1 MRFGI
6 LKKFLAAFLVLSLSP
21 LLVLSYY
28 AREKVTEVGRT
39 AVDSSRQALSRTAMR
54 LLEARAR
61 AIARQVELFL
71 DGAAGDLKSLA
82 MLPPDPEGYLEFHR
96 THRRPVWV
104 RTGSADHPR
113 EIRPSIPLYRELTF
127 VDAAGIER
135 IRITDDRLHG
145 EHRDVSGSFR
155 SDFGPEDY
163 FARARVLSPGAFYV
177 SRLVGRHLRAVE
189 QLRGA
194 AGVESA
200 IGGAEYQGILRFAMA
215 VHRSGRFAG
224 VVSLALDHRHLMEHT
239 QHVLPIGSAEVVFPS
254 YASGNY
260 AFLFDDEGWII
271 THPKFWDIRGWDRDT
286 GQVIDPRSPFYNEAR
301 LKDGTAPFNLLHVPF
316 IHTNYRFIALEVLDG
331 RSGVTRTSSV
341 GGVARVMAFAPIHFP
356 HGEYADRGIFGGVTL
371 GAQTE
376 TFHRAVDDT
385 AAVIAA
391 DLDQTVRRFW
401 LIIVVAGC
409 AVAVIA
415 VLLARSFTRPIRLL
429 ARKVDQIN
437 QGRYDFAVDIH
448 SGDELESLGRNF
460 QQMGR
465 QLEKHRYNLM
475 ASMSE
480 LRASKEEIE
489 ASNRRL
495 AAQVEMLKTL
505 HAMGRE
511 LSVNFD
517 REKILDT
524 LLRACVQGLG
534 FERAVVYL
542 FDEVQR
548 RLVCAKVL
556 GFEADV
562 ARQALAASY
571 HVDRHD
577 CLPVKV
583 FRSGEP
589 IMVRD
594 VASDAML
601 TDLDRRMAAESGTA
615 SFSFAPIRVAD
626 RSIGVLGADYAA
638 SARRISEEAMES
650 LKIVANDAAL
660 ALERARLMETT
671 VKERDFIESIFANML
686 SGLMV
691 VGADGRVQSVN
702 PKAEQVLDRG
712 ADALVGRHL
721 TEALEPYP
729 ALLEQ
734 FRKASAGEE
743 MIPPVLEIQ
752 TLAGRQVHLET
763 AFSCIRGTGTG
774 AGDSTTLLIFR
785 DVTQRKKIEDHL
797 RRSDRL
803 VSLGTLAAGIA
814 HEIRNPL
821 TGISLLLDDLHDRM
835 ANRTDERLLMQ
846 SALEEIEKLEKII
859 TELLEFAANPSSRL
873 ATRDLNKV
881 IDHTLFFVHKQMRQQ
896 KIALARDTP
905 ANLPPLRLDPEKMK
919 QAVLNI
925 LLNAIKVLPDGGMIR
940 ISTRLHENL
949 ETLDGCRAVE
959 LTITDNGPGIHPDDI
974 EYLFD
979 PFFTRNPDGFGLGLA
994 ITHTIVEEHRG
1005 RITVENALGGGA
1017 CFRIYL
1023 PVEAEGVGNGTHP
1036 GR

>member
-28 AREKVTEVGRT
+28 AREKVAEVGRG
-39 AVDSSRQALSRTAMR
+39 AVDGSRQALSRTAMS

-71 DGAAGDLKSLA
+71 EAAAGDLNSLA
-82 MLPPDPEGYLEFHR
+82 MLPPTPDSYLEFHR
-96 THRRPVWV
+96 VHRRPVWV
-104 RTGSADHPR
+104 RAGNPQHPQ
-113 EIRPSIPLYRELTF
+113 EIRPSVPLYRELTYA
-127 VDAAGIER
+127 DAHGIER
-135 IRITDDRLHG
+135 IRVTEGRLHTEG
-145 EHRDVSGSFR
+145 RDVSRPFR

-163 FARARVLSPGAFYV
+163 FAKARALAPGAFYV
-177 SRLVGRHLRAVE
+177 SRLVGRHLRAEE
-189 QLRGA
+189 QLQGA
-194 AGVESA
+194 ADVESA
-200 IGGAEYQGILRFAMA
+200 IGGEAYRGILRFALA
-215 VHRSGRFAG
+215 VHRQGRLAG

-286 GQVIDPRSPFYNEAR
+286 GEVIDPRSPRYNAAR
-301 LKDGTAPFNLLHVPF
+301 LNDGTAPFNLLHVPF
-316 IHTNYRFIALEVLDG
+316 IHTNYRFIALETLDG

-341 GGVARVMAFAPIHFP
+341 GGVARVMAFAPIRFP

-376 TFHRAVDDT
+376 AFHRAVDDT
-385 AAVIAA
+385 AAVIEA
-391 DLDQTVRRFW
+391 DLAHTVRRFW
-401 LIIVVAGC
+401 LIILVTAG

-415 VLLARSFTRPIRLL
+415 AVLARSFTRPIRLM
-429 ARKVDQIN
+429 AHKVEQVN
-437 QGRYDFAVDIH
+437 QGRYDFAVDIR

-460 QQMGR
+460 ERMGR

-495 AAQVEMLKTL
+495 EAQVEMLKTL
-505 HAMGRE
+505 HTMGRE
-511 LSVNFD
+511 LSVSFD
-517 REKILDT
+517 RRKILDT

-542 FDEVQR
+542 FDEARR
-548 RLVCAKVL
+548 RLVCAKAL
-556 GFEADV
+556 GFDPEV
-562 ARQALAASY
+562 AQRASTASY
-571 HVDRHD
+571 HVERHD
-577 CLPVKV
+577 CLPVRV

-589 IMVRD
+589 VMVRD
-594 VASDAML
+594 VASDPAL
-601 TDLDRRMAAESGTA
+601 SDLDRRMAAESGTG

-626 RSIGVLGADYAA
+626 RSIGVLGADYGAT
-638 SARRISEEAMES
+638 ARRISEEAMAS

-660 ALERARLMETT
+660 ALERARLMAAA

-686 SGLMV
+686 SGLLV
-691 VGADGRVQSVN
+691 VDARGRVQSAN
-702 PKAEQVLDRG
+702 QKAAQLLERSTVE
-712 ADALVGRHL
+712 LVGRPVG
-721 TEALEPYP
+721 EALAAYP

-734 FRKASAGEE
+734 FRKARTGEE
-743 MIPPVLEIQ
+743 TLPPVLEIQ
-752 TLAGRQVHLET
+752 TPAGRQVHLET
-763 AFSCIRGTGTG
+763 AFSTIG
-774 AGDSTTLLIFR
+774 AAGQETEGGATLLIFR
-785 DVTQRKKIEDHL
+785 DVTRRKKIEDHL

-846 SALEEIEKLEKII
+846 SALEEIEKLEKIV

-873 ATRDLNKV
+873 TTRDLNKV

-896 KIALARDTP
+896 QIRLERDTP
-905 ANLPPLRLDPEKMK
+905 ANLPPVRLDPEKMK

-925 LLNAIKVLPDGGMIR
+925 LLNAIKVLPGGGTIR
-940 ISTRLHENL
+940 IATRLHERL
-949 ETLDGCRAVE
+949 ETLDGRRALE
-959 LTITDNGPGIHPDDI
+959 LAITDDGPGIQPDDL

-994 ITHTIVEEHRG
+994 ITHTIVEEHLG
-1005 RITVENALGGGA
+1005 RITVENAPGGGA

-1023 PVEAEGVGNGTHP
+1023 PVESEGVGNGTHP

>member
-6 LKKFLAAFLVLSLSP
+6 LKKFLAAFLVLSLVP

-28 AREKVTEVGRT
+28 AREKVTEVGRR
-39 AVDSSRQALSRTAMR
+39 AVDGSRQALSHTAMR

-82 MLPPDPEGYLEFHR
+82 MLPPDPNSYLKFHR
-96 THRRPVWV
+96 IHQSAVWV
-104 RTGSADHPR
+104 RTGSPDHPR
-113 EIRPSIPLYRELTF
+113 EIRPAIPLYRELTYA
-127 VDAAGIER
+127 DADGIEG
-135 IRITDDRLHG
+135 IRVAEGRLHAEG
-145 EHRDVSGSFR
+145 RDVSGPFR

-163 FARARVLSPGAFYV
+163 FARARALAPGAFYV
-177 SRLVGRHLRAVE
+177 SRLVGRHVRAEE
-189 QLRGA
+189 QLQGA

-200 IGGAEYQGILRFAMA
+200 IGGDEYQGILRFAMA
-215 VHRSGRFAG
+215 VYRKGRFAG
-224 VVSLALDHRHLMEHT
+224 VVSLALDHRHLMEYT

-286 GQVIDPRSPFYNEAR
+286 GEVIDPLSPLYNEGR

-316 IHTNYRFIALEVLDG
+316 IHTNYRFIALEVLDD

-356 HGEYADRGIFGGVTL
+356 HGEYANRGIFGGVTL

-376 TFHRAVDDT
+376 AFHQAVDKT
-385 AAVIAA
+385 AAAIEA
-391 DLDQTVRRFW
+391 DLAQTVRRFW
-401 LIIVVAGC
+401 MIIIGAGC
-409 AVAVIA
+409 VVTVIA

-429 ARKVDQIN
+429 ARKVEQIN
-437 QGRYDFAVDIH
+437 QGRYDFAVNIR
-448 SGDELESLGRNF
+448 SGDELENLGQNF
-460 QQMGR
+460 QQMGH

-475 ASMSE
+475 ASLSE

-495 AAQVEMLKTL
+495 EAQVEMLKTL
-505 HAMGRE
+505 HGMGRE
-511 LSVNFD
+511 LSVSFD
-517 REKILDT
+517 REKILHT
-524 LLRACVQGLG
+524 VLSACVQGLG

-556 GFEADV
+556 GFDGEV
-562 ARQALAASY
+562 ARLAREASY

-577 CLPVKV
+577 CFPVRV
-583 FRSGEP
+583 FHSGEP
-589 IMVRD
+589 TMVRD
-594 VASDAML
+594 VASDPAL
-601 TDLDRRMAAESGTA
+601 TDLDRRMAAESGTG

-626 RSIGVLGADYAA
+626 RSVGVLGADYGT

-660 ALERARLMETT
+660 ALERARLMEAA

-686 SGLMV
+686 SGVLV
-691 VGADGRVQSVN
+691 VDADGRVQSVN
-702 PKAEQVLDRG
+702 LKAEQVLDRA
-712 ADALVGRHL
+712 ADELVGRPVD
-721 TEALEPYP
+721 EALAPYP

-734 FRKASAGEE
+734 FRKVSAGEE
-743 MIPPVLEIQ
+743 LLPPVLDIQ
-752 TLAGRQVHLET
+752 TPAGRQIYLET
-763 AFSCIRGTGTG
+763 SFSCIHRTASGTGNS
-774 AGDSTTLLIFR
+774 ATLLIFR

-873 ATRDLNKV
+873 VTRDLNKV
-881 IDHTLFFVHKQMRQQ
+881 IDHTLFFVHKQMRRQ
-896 KIALARDTP
+896 KIELQRDTP
-905 ANLPPLRLDPEKMK
+905 DNLPPIRLDPEKMK

-925 LLNAIKVLPDGGMIR
+925 LLNAIRMLPDGGTIR
-940 ISTRLHENL
+940 ITTRLHENL

-959 LTITDNGPGIHPDDI
+959 LCISDDGPGVHPDDI

-1005 RITVENALGGGA
+1005 RITVENRPGGGA

-1023 PVEAEGVGNGTHP
+1023 PVEAEGVGNGTHS